1 MNIDKMTGDIHLH
14 KRPFKPDDVFSLT
27 GLSGPKLSP
36 DTSQVLCTI
45 SIPDKERNVVTDH
58 IAIISLENKG
68 IRYLTKGSSPEWNP
82 VGSKFAYESGEGIWI
97 YDLLNDTAKFLAPVF
112 YSGYFIDH
120 YEKKNFAWSPDGN
133 SIAFV
138 STAPFDEP
146 DKEFKEIVEIDNI
159 LYKTKGGRG
168 RSFFADHHLT
178 HIWMVPVSGGVPEL
192 ITEGIY
198 NEHSISWSPDGSRIA
213 FISNRS
219 ANPDNNQCNDL
230 WTVDIKSKR
239 ITRLTE
245 NSGTA
250 FQPTWS
256 PSGKHIACL
265 GITGMISTNDSPA
278 EDTHL
283 LLVDPLSGKSQDLTK
298 SLDRRIENISWD
310 AVGDSIYFT
319 AGNQGTTPLYRV
331 SVNDGI
337 IQPAIEGDFHVLEYS
352 VGKNVI
358 AYSRMTV
365 NRPVEL
371 FINNTQLTRLNES
384 VVNNFSLQDAEVFRF
399 SSFDG
404 TNVQGWLMKPVLF
417 KEAGNYPL
425 ALVIHGGPHN
435 MFGYDFED
443 RMQTLASSG
452 YAVLFINPR
461 GSSGYGQAF
470 SKGNIGDW
478 GGGDYKDL
486 MAGLDHV
493 IDNNSWIDTTNLF
506 VTGQSYGGYMTN
518 WIITRT
524 NRFKAAVVDGGISNL
539 ISFAGTS
546 LYHSLI
552 ESDFNAKIQD
562 QYPLLWDA
570 SPLKNVKNVTTP
582 VLFLH
587 GQLDNEVPFSQ
598 AEEMYMAL
606 KKNGV
611 KTSMVLYAGE
621 GHGWRPDMKPSNRK
635 DVLSRIINWFDSYL

>member
-1 MNIDKMTGDIHLH
+1 MTGDIHLH
-14 KRPFKPDDVFSLT
+14 KRPFKPEDVFDLT
-27 GLSGPKLSP
+27 GLSGTRLSP
-36 DTSQVLCTI
+36 DKSQILCAV
-45 SIPDKERNVVTDH
+45 SVPDKDKNTVTDH
-58 IAIISLENKG
+58 IAIISLNNKE

-82 VGSKFAYESGEGIWI
+82 QGSQFAYESGEGIWI
-97 YDLLNDTAKFLAPVF
+97 YDFLNDATKFLAPVF

-146 DKEFKEIVEIDNI
+146 DKEFKEVVEIDNI

-178 HIWMVPVSGGVPEL
+178 HIWMIPVSGGVPEL

-198 NEHSISWSPDGSRIA
+198 NEHSISWSPDGSCIA

-250 FQPTWS
+250 FQPSWS
-256 PSGKHIACL
+256 PRGKHIAYL

-283 LLVDPLSGKSQDLTK
+283 LLVDPLTGKSLDLTK

-310 AVGDSIYFT
+310 DEGDSIYFT
-319 AGNQGTTPLYRV
+319 AGNHGTTPLYRV
-331 SVNDGI
+331 SVTNGN
-337 IQPAIEGDFHVLEYS
+337 IQQVIGGDFHVLEYS

-358 AYSRMTV
+358 AYTRMAI

-371 FINNTQLTRLNES
+371 FVMISDNNTQLTGLNDG
-384 VVNNFSLQDAEVFRF
+384 VVNNFLLQDAETFWF
-399 SSFDG
+399 NSFDG
-404 TNVQGWLMKPVLF
+404 TSVQGWLMKPVLF
-417 KEAGNYPL
+417 NEAAHYPL
-425 ALVIHGGPHN
+425 VLVIHGGPHN

-443 RMQTLASSG
+443 RMQVLASNG
-452 YAVLFINPR
+452 YAVVFINPR
-461 GSSGYGQAF
+461 GSSGYGQSF
-470 SKGNIGDW
+470 SSGNICDW

-486 MAGLDHV
+486 IAGLDHV
-493 IDNNSWIDTTNLF
+493 IENNKWINTEKLF
-506 VTGQSYGGYMTN
+506 VTGQSYGGYLTN
-518 WIITRT
+518 WIITQT
-524 NRFKAAVVDGGISNL
+524 SRFKAAVSDSGISNL

-552 ESDFNAKIQD
+552 ESEFNAKIHD
-562 QYPLLWDA
+562 QYPLLWES
-570 SPLKNVKNVTTP
+570 SPLKYVKNVTTP

-611 KTSMVLYAGE
+611 KASLVLYAGE